1 MLSKSGARAWCAP
14 HLTGH
19 LAGGFSTEA
28 DKLPRGSELQAGV
41 RVDLAIIF
49 DPIGEHC
56 KDCVGIMQDV
66 EASVIALERFDE
78 ALRDA
83 VAFGAADRC
92 EEQGQAESA
101 RDVGSVLG
109 DVGTS
114 VIGQPFDWMWRACAF
129 EPALDGAVR
138 SDWIGRR
145 PAYWPRS
152 SSRTVLPIAPGHL
165 RQGR

>member
-1 MLSKSGARAWCAP
+1 MGL
-14 HLTGH
+14 
-19 LAGGFSTEA
+19 STEA

-101 RDVGSVLG
+101 RDVGS
-109 DVGTS
+109 
-114 VIGQPFDWMWRACAF
+114 
-129 EPALDGAVR
+129 ALAM
-138 SDWIGRR
+138 
-145 PAYWPRS
+145 
-152 SSRTVLPIAPGHL
+152 
-165 RQGR
+165 